1 MEDPTL
7 NIKTE
12 IAKITEG
19 QELISVTTREEYAA
33 LCRQEDIA
41 VGLKKQ
47 VLAYFDGTEDK
58 PGPVPKAYSLWK
70 DLCGKRGDLV
80 KPLDTFIA
88 LSKSVGNAFLA
99 SEQRKEQARLDA
111 IRKEAE
117 RIKAEQ
123 EARAAKEAEELRQ
136 RQEAER
142 KAAEQ
147 AFRNSPAE
155 LAKAKARLEAEQA
168 AERARQAAK
177 AQEEAID
184 TSMMPT
190 QAAKVSAGDNR
201 TMVETWDYEM
211 IDEALIPRAYMIIDT
226 AKIRKQV
233 QLTKNLTNIP
243 GIRPIK
249 KMEVR
254 RAGGPRG

>member
-7 NIKTE
+7 TIKTD
-12 IAKITEG
+12 IAKLTEG
-19 QELISVTTREEYAA
+19 QELISVTTRAEFDA

-88 LSKSVGNAFLA
+88 LSKRVGNAFLA
-99 SEQRKEQARLDA
+99 DEQRKEQARLDA

-123 EARAAKEAEELRQ
+123 EAQLAKEAEELRQ

-142 KAAEQ
+142 RAAEE
-147 AFRNSPAE
+147 AYKNSPE
-155 LAKAKARLEAEQA
+155 GLAKAKAELEARQA

-177 AQEEAID
+177 AEEVID
-184 TSMMPT
+184 TSMIPT
-190 QAAKVSAGDNR
+190 QAAAVKAGDGR
-201 TMVETWDYEM
+201 TMVETWDYE
-211 IDEALIPRAYMIIDT
+211 ITDETLIPRAYMTIDT
-226 AKIRKQV
+226 SKIRKQV